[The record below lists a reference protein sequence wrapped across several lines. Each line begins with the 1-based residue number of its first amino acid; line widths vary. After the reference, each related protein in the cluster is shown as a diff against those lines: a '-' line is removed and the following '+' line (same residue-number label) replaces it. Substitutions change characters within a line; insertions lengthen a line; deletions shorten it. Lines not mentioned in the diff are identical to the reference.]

1 VAAVALL
8 TRLGGAERDTGVGVP
23 LPGSPDGTWRPK
35 PKGILKVQAVSMSG
49 SLSKACVSINLPENE
64 ISLERTQSA
73 TVIAEAGL
81 ASEATP
87 QRRSVEEVPH
97 EADAGALK
105 VSAPQEEVLIGT
117 RLGEER

>member
-1 VAAVALL
+1 V
-8 TRLGGAERDTGVGVP
+8 
-23 LPGSPDGTWRPK
+23 
-35 PKGILKVQAVSMSG
+35 
-49 SLSKACVSINLPENE
+49 
-64 ISLERTQSA
+64 
-73 TVIAEAGL
+73 EAGL

-87 QRRSVEEVPH
+87 QRRSVEEVPR